1 MQERSSSRLSEW
13 LDNLARESWQL
24 ELILSGFAIFLL
36 IGIYE
41 PLDSLGRA
49 LFASGLSQH
58 LQTALGL
65 AYGIF
70 IAAWFILL
78 VNLCIHVLF
87 RGLWISTVG
96 LRSVSDDIDFESL
109 RFHPRFDRFL
119 RDQVGSFDRYIER
132 LEKICSVLFAFT
144 FLILF
149 MLLAVGGIIALVA
162 AANLFFQELLGLGKH
177 PVPRVF
183 YLLFFLGSLLYFL
196 DFVTLGYLKR
206 IRWLA
211 PVYYPIYRFFSLI
224 TFARL
229 YRPIYYNLI
238 DNRFGRGVGF
248 LLVPYIAILLVGSSL
263 KYVSDT
269 YFPKAPPAHITL
281 NPGFY
286 DDLRAE
292 DALSD
297 APGIP
302 SRYVSN
308 GFLEVFIPYLPEE
321 DDKAM
326 ESLCPGLDIARTT
339 GITLEGAVT
348 IQEDRSGINADSILL
363 CMGAIHQLFVNDS
376 LIADPKFRFFA
387 HPRREDNGLSATM
400 DVQYLPRGEHRLRV
414 ESRRIRKDSLVW
426 VEVAHV
432 PFWKE

>member
-1 MQERSSSRLSEW
+1 M
-13 LDNLARESWQL
+13 
-24 ELILSGFAIFLL
+24 
-36 IGIYE
+36 
-41 PLDSLGRA
+41 
-49 LFASGLSQH
+49 
-58 LQTALGL
+58 
-65 AYGIF
+65 
-70 IAAWFILL
+70 
-78 VNLCIHVLF
+78 
-87 RGLWISTVG
+87 
-96 LRSVSDDIDFESL
+96 SDDIDFESL

-119 RDQVGSFDRYIER
+119 RNQVGSFDRYIER

-149 MLLAVGGIIALVA
+149 MLLSVGGIIALVA
-162 AANLFFQELLGLGKH
+162 RPTCSSRSCSVPGEASRAQGLL
-177 PVPRVF
+177 PAV
-183 YLLFFLGSLLYFL
+183 FLGSLLYFL

-321 DDKAM
+321 DDKYHGVP
-326 ESLCPGLDIARTT
+326 LPRYLDIARTT

-387 HPRREDNGLSATM
+387 HPGARTTGLSATM
-400 DVQYLPRGEHRLRV
+400 DVQYLPWGATGCGWRAGASGRIPWCGWRWRMCRSGRSRG
-414 ESRRIRKDSLVW
+414 
-426 VEVAHV
+426 AG
-432 PFWKE
+432 